1 MQTPFVVDCIKEPE
15 KNKSRP
21 SIRRLIS
28 RRLASEISIPRIERL
43 LAQGTVASPCS
54 VAGLG
59 IIRVAPDAGADYSS
73 NPVSSVLPS
82 HLCERN
88 AERFRGT
95 VASLFIVV
103 VLLTVFV
110 VAPVTV
116 SVVV

>member
-1 MQTPFVVDCIKEPE
+1 MHASRSR

-21 SIRRLIS
+21 SIRRLTS
-28 RRLASEISIPRIERL
+28 LEDFASEFFIPRIERF
-43 LAQGTVASPCS
+43 ARSRHRGVSYP

-59 IIRVAPDAGADYSS
+59 IIRAAPDAGADYSS

>member
-1 MQTPFVVDCIKEPE
+1 METSLR
-15 KNKSRP
+15 N
-21 SIRRLIS
+21 IS
-28 RRLASEISIPRIERL
+28 VPRIERF
-43 LAQGTVASPCS
+43 LAQGTVASPARLPDS
-54 VAGLG
+54 EF
-59 IIRVAPDAGADYSS
+59 IRAAPDASADYSS

-88 AERFRGT
+88 AGRFRGT